1 MGGGKE
7 TPRQKMIGLM
17 YLVLMAM
24 LAMNVSKE
32 IINAFVTL
40 NNKLESSIE
49 QTEAANSELTGF
61 FESAFTTLKA
71 QGAPPAELARVEM
84 HKNTNDTIVEFTR
97 KMANDIVKRNLFIL
111 ISALDP
117 NTTFDEI
124 DGIDK
129 AILSEDA
136 EAKSRLEALITKVNG
151 MGLMKEEE
159 EGEHADHGDD
169 HEGPFKNVLFD
180 IDDDGYIHI
189 KDLGGYMKKD
199 DYDTP
204 TRLMAGPDFEHIA
217 EEGKHFME
225 NIQNYRN
232 KLCSLIADHPSDTME
247 DGSVYQYKFDTSAFE
262 NPKFLNSESDRNSF
276 KAKVDSTLDVMV
288 KEKKIAEADK
298 HAIRDVYVRMT
309 IPEKVMNHGKEYPW
323 IFGQFDH
330 APIVAA
336 SAVMTSVRSDV
347 LQVQNLASTHIKSRV
362 KVQNFNFNKIDPLAF
377 ASTSYINQGDSL
389 GLKVMIA
396 AYDSSE
402 AMELR
407 YWEDDSSQFKKPDSE
422 MDKSNM
428 KVFKGRAGDQMMLS
442 GSVGDHLISG
452 LIAVKEK
459 GIKKWKPWQ
468 FRYAVGAPN
477 AAVSA
482 ADLQVLYI
490 NWKNKLKVSASGYK
504 PEAIRVKGIGCSV
517 SSKPD
522 GKGFYIAT
530 VSNVRAK
537 EARLIVEATAEDGS
551 TAKLADETF
560 RVFPLPKPIAKFA
573 GKAGGNLKKANA
585 VSYTTIKA
593 NLGDSPLNVP
603 YKVVSFTMFTTKN
616 GQPIE
621 YKSKSN
627 KLTPDMRSAL
637 KKIPKGGS
645 LTFTGIDV
653 INETNNKKIRLESGI
668 VLKLI

>member
-7 TPRQKMIGLM
+7 TPRQKMVGLM

-49 QTEAANSELTGF
+49 QTEAANSELSGF
-61 FESAFTTLKA
+61 FESAYTTLKA
-71 QGAPPAELARVEM
+71 QGAPPSELARVEM

-97 KMANDIVKRNLFIL
+97 KMANDIVKRNMFIL

-117 NTTFDEI
+117 NTTFEEI

-129 AILSEDA
+129 ALLSDDA
-136 EAKSRLEALITKVNG
+136 KAKSQLEALVTKVNG

-159 EGEHADHGDD
+159 HPEGESHGDG
-169 HEGPFKNVLFD
+169 HEDPYENVLFE

-225 NIQNYRN
+225 NIQSYRN

-247 DGSVYQYKFDTSAFE
+247 DGSVYQYRFDTSAFD
-262 NPKFLNSESDRNSF
+262 NPEFLTSEADRNAF

-298 HAIRDVYVRMT
+298 HAIRDIYVRMT
-309 IPEKVMNHGKEYPW
+309 IPEKVKNHGKDYPW

-347 LQVQNLASTHIKSRV
+347 LQVQNLASTHIKTRV

-377 ASTSYINQGDSL
+377 SSTSYINQGDSL

-407 YWEDDSSQFKKPDSE
+407 YWEDDTSQYKKPDSE

-428 KVFKGRAGDQMMLS
+428 KVFKGKAGDQMMLS

-477 AAVSA
+477 AAISA

-490 NWKNKLKVSASGYK
+490 NWKNKIRVSASGYK
-504 PEAIRVKGIGCSV
+504 PESIKLIGRGCNV
-517 SSKPD
+517 SGPD
-522 GKGFYIAT
+522 SKGFYTASVT
-530 VSNVRAK
+530 NVRAK
-537 EARLIVEATAEDGS
+537 EAKLIVSAIDDAGKTVE
-551 TAKLADETF
+551 LANEVF

-653 INETNNKKIRLESGI
+653 INETNGKKIRLESGI

>member
-71 QGAPPAELARVEM
+71 QGAPPSELARVEM

-262 NPKFLNSESDRNSF
+262 NPKFLNSEADRNTF
-276 KAKVDSTLDVMV
+276 KAEVDSTLDVMV

-407 YWEDDSSQFKKPDSE
+407 FWEDDSSQFKKPDSE

-477 AAVSA
+477 AAISA

-627 KLTPDMRSAL
+627 KLTTDMRSAL

-653 INETNNKKIRLESGI
+653 INETNGKKIRLESGI

>member
-49 QTEAANSELTGF
+49 QTEAANSELSGF

-71 QGAPPAELARVEM
+71 QGAPPSELARVEM

-129 AILSEDA
+129 AILSEDPA
-136 EAKSRLEALITKVNG
+136 AKSRLEALITKVNG

-262 NPKFLNSESDRNSF
+262 NPKFLNSEADRNNF
-276 KAKVDSTLDVMV
+276 KAQVDSTLDVMV

-298 HAIRDVYVRMT
+298 HAIRDIYVRMT

-377 ASTSYINQGDSL
+377 SSTSYINQGDSL

-407 YWEDDSSQFKKPDSE
+407 YWEDDSSQFKKP
-422 MDKSNM
+422 
-428 KVFKGRAGDQMMLS
+428 
-442 GSVGDHLISG
+442 
-452 LIAVKEK
+452 
-459 GIKKWKPWQ
+459 
-468 FRYAVGAPN
+468 
-477 AAVSA
+477 
-482 ADLQVLYI
+482 
-490 NWKNKLKVSASGYK
+490 
-504 PEAIRVKGIGCSV
+504 
-517 SSKPD
+517 
-522 GKGFYIAT
+522 
-530 VSNVRAK
+530 
-537 EARLIVEATAEDGS
+537 
-551 TAKLADETF
+551 
-560 RVFPLPKPIAKFA
+560 
-573 GKAGGNLKKANA
+573 
-585 VSYTTIKA
+585 
-593 NLGDSPLNVP
+593 
-603 YKVVSFTMFTTKN
+603 
-616 GQPIE
+616 
-621 YKSKSN
+621 
-627 KLTPDMRSAL
+627 
-637 KKIPKGGS
+637 
-645 LTFTGIDV
+645 
-653 INETNNKKIRLESGI
+653 
-668 VLKLI
+668 

>member
-71 QGAPPAELARVEM
+71 QGAPPSELARVEM

-159 EGEHADHGDD
+159 AGEHADHGDD

-276 KAKVDSTLDVMV
+276 KAEVDSTLDVMV

-407 YWEDDSSQFKKPDSE
+407 FWEDDSSQFKKPDSE

-477 AAVSA
+477 AAISA

-627 KLTPDMRSAL
+627 KLTTDMRSAL

-653 INETNNKKIRLESGI
+653 INETNGKKIRLESGI